1 MTEDAKAVSDWVR
14 NIIDIPGYA
23 TATGIAVLLGVPVE
37 RVREAVRMTPVI
49 QPVATVAIYDVGSSK
64 EIKRRIFEGEDY
76 GTDDGDG
83 EAIPG
88 EPEDD
93 GGPM

>member
-37 RVREAVRMTPVI
+37 RVREAVRMTPAI
-49 QPVATVAIYDVGSSK
+49 EPASTVSIFSLGSAK
-64 EIKRRIFEGEDY
+64 EIKNRIYNGEPN
-76 GTDDGDG
+76 GTD
-83 EAIPG
+83 
-88 EPEDD
+88 ED
-93 GGPM
+93 